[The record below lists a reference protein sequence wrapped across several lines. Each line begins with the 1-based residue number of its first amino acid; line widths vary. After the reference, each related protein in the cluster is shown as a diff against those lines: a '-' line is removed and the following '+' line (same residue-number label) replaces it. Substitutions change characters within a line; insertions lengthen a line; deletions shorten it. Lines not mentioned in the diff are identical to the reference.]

1 MIIGFPVV
9 KQNKISIQGMK
20 WSSSYWVWRKSNMLV
35 NKISKLL
42 VKTTYSKLKC
52 KCLFGSFEP
61 ERNTD
66 RRDSTELWAAAEH
79 SHSAKY
85 EETQTEDGHD
95 HQVDLAVAHRVGD
108 GHRAPG
114 LLLHVERQREVNLVV
129 CSTSNI
135 VLGFSRDGGNIFR
148 GYWIG
153 LA

>member
-1 MIIGFPVV
+1 M
-9 KQNKISIQGMK
+9 KQKQRQTQRHLQSVQ
-20 WSSSYWVWRKSNMLV
+20 
-35 NKISKLL
+35 
-42 VKTTYSKLKC
+42 
-52 KCLFGSFEP
+52 
-61 ERNTD
+61 
-66 RRDSTELWAAAEH
+66 STELGAATEH
-79 SHSAKY
+79 SHSTKY